1 MKSILKYSFLIV
13 LILSFCR
20 CKQPVEPIKPQEE
33 KRKKIEIVTN
43 YGSMIIELY
52 NETPLHRDNMI
63 NLANNNAYDS
73 LLFHR
78 IINKFMI
85 QAGDPDSRKAQKND
99 TLGNGDA
106 PYVVNAEFHNEL
118 FHKKGVLAAARDDHP
133 EKSSSAMQFYIVQGK
148 IFNDSLL
155 ALAEKRI
162 NKNMARDYFKNDQKK
177 KPLMDSIQYAREHY
191 DVLKD
196 RYNILMDS
204 ILNLAKNEDNFK
216 PYVFPEEHR
225 EVYKSIGGTPHL
237 DQNYTVFGELI
248 EGMNVLDS
256 ISIVATNS
264 LDRPLND
271 VRIQTIKLLN

>member
-1 MKSILKYSFLIV
+1 MRSFLKFSFFAL

-20 CKQPVEPIKPQEE
+20 CKQPTEPLNSQEE
-33 KRKKIEIVTN
+33 KRKKIEIITN

-78 IINKFMI
+78 IINEFMI
-85 QAGDPDSRKAQKND
+85 QAGDPDSKRAQQND

-106 PYVVNAEFHNEL
+106 PYVVHAEFHNEL

-133 EKSSSAMQFYIVQGK
+133 QKASSAMQFYIVQGK
-148 IFNDSLL
+148 VFNDSLL
-155 ALAEKRI
+155 GLAENRI
-162 NKNMARDYFKNDQKK
+162 NKNKARDYFRNDISKK
-177 KPLMDSIQYAREHY
+177 SLIDSIQYASDHY
-191 DVLKD
+191 DLLKE
-196 RYNILMDS
+196 RYNVLMDS
-204 ILNLAKNEDNFK
+204 ILSIANNEENFK
-216 PYVFPEEHR
+216 SYFIPEKQR

-248 EGMNVLDS
+248 KGMKVLDS
-256 ISIVATNS
+256 IGGVATNS

-271 VRIQTIKLLN
+271 VRIKTIKLLN